1 MAISAVALQTYSL
14 TEQAQVSKV
23 EELQAKAK
31 ALGVEYN
38 HELLQNTIYCEV
50 FEKVITAIYCDIH
63 HMRSPTDCM
72 KELQEIAYQYLD
84 HSESGL
90 QCKYA
95 QILRVSL
102 YSTHSDLSVIA
113 SVLLKALETKIARPF
128 EAPDV
133 TTEKKAFPN
142 WAEVTGCTAEQIVV
156 SFGGGERFLNAFLEG
171 KTEGYTSEN
180 GAVGIFVTTEK
191 AFRKRDIDY
200 ATRTPILHFDNPC
213 ILIAKIDPKLLL
225 KVNGNS
231 YEAVLPP
238 EHVRFLNIID
248 ISSWNM
254 VEVDFDRRKA
264 LFEQMLPLG
273 KYDPDTQKFSWV
285 PFLEEIKDPYI
296 HSKIPQISR
305 WYDYLLY
312 GFTPKLII

>member
-1 MAISAVALQTYSL
+1 MAISAVGPQAFSL
-14 TEQAQVSKV
+14 PEQAQVSKA
-23 EELQAKAK
+23 EESQAKAK

-50 FEKVITAIYCDIH
+50 FEKVVTAIYCDIN
-63 HMRSPTDCM
+63 HMRSPTECM

-90 QCKYA
+90 QCKYS

-133 TTEKKAFPN
+133 KTERKEFPT
-142 WAEVTGCTAEQIVV
+142 WAEATGYTAEKIVV

-171 KTEGYTSEN
+171 KTDGYTTEN
-180 GAVGIFVTTEK
+180 GAVGIFVTTDK

-200 ATRTPILHFDNPC
+200 ATRTAILHFDNPC

-225 KVNGNS
+225 KVNCNS

-238 EHVRFLNIID
+238 EHIRFLNIID
-248 ISSWNM
+248 ISAWNM
-254 VEVDFDRRKA
+254 VEVDFDQRRA

-273 KYDPDTQKFSWV
+273 KYDQATQKFSWV

-312 GFTPKLII
+312 GFKPTII